1 MKECYQFYYE
11 DKEKGIYQLGS
22 GYYKEPT
29 RTKYY
34 KFLESWFNQGGIL
47 SFGYQKIDL
56 KTKER

>member
-1 MKECYQFYYE
+1 MKEYYQFYYE
-11 DKEKGIYQLGS
+11 DKEKSIYQLGS
-22 GYYKEPT
+22 GYYKQPT

-56 KTKER
+56 